1 MIIKTI
7 RDNSVRLRDCPTC
20 GIVAEES
27 VFVTKTMDAI
37 SFHVQKELCEECC
50 LALQRFIGKMDGVDS
65 ILVADGKIE
74 IVFDNDRI
82 AEIERAKIVRN
93 SMQKLGYRILDEA

>member
-1 MIIKTI
+1 
-7 RDNSVRLRDCPTC
+7 
-20 GIVAEES
+20 
-27 VFVTKTMDAI
+27 
-37 SFHVQKELCEECC
+37 
-50 LALQRFIGKMDGVDS
+50 MDGVDS